1 MNKTAVSFNVPGKN
15 LSCCSPPEATREATT
30 RPPPLLAAA
39 GLLASSAQAD
49 RRPAQ
54 GGDGNDHQIRTAP
67 TESCGAAAGDGDGDG
82 SGDGDG
88 RGEQHR
94 AGMRPMAA
102 GMATA
107 VVESADPAAARR
119 WTVLQ
124 AACPTSG
131 AGVCGAPTLVVAL
144 WRQQAVVVRRTAR
157 SGSRFRSDASLVRS
171 GVAWSP
177 VVVIFDM

>member
-1 MNKTAVSFNVPGKN
+1 
-15 LSCCSPPEATREATT
+15 
-30 RPPPLLAAA
+30 
-39 GLLASSAQAD
+39 
-49 RRPAQ
+49 
-54 GGDGNDHQIRTAP
+54 
-67 TESCGAAAGDGDGDG
+67 
-82 SGDGDG
+82 
-88 RGEQHR
+88 
-94 AGMRPMAA
+94 MAA

-177 VVVIFDM
+177 VVVIFDINGDALGAVHLLEALLLDPSFNSTARKFSSYTEV

>member
-1 MNKTAVSFNVPGKN
+1 MPGKN
-15 LSCCSPPEATREATT
+15 LSCCSPPKATREATT

-49 RRPAQ
+49 RGPAQ
-54 GGDGNDHQIRTAP
+54 GGDGNDHQIRIARP
-67 TESCGAAAGDGDGDG
+67 VWRRRRRDGDGA
-82 SGDGDG
+82 DGDG
-88 RGEQHR
+88 RASNAEQD
-94 AGMRPMAA
+94 AA
-102 GMATA
+102 DGDGGGG
-107 VVESADPAAARR
+107 VRDPRR
-119 WTVLQ
+119 RGVGRCE

>member
-15 LSCCSPPEATREATT
+15 LSCCSPPKATREATT

-49 RRPAQ
+49 RGPAQ

-67 TESCGAAAGDGDGDG
+67 IESCGAAAGDGDGDG

-88 RGEQHR
+88 RGEQRR

-102 GMATA
+102 GMAAA
-107 VVESADPAAARR
+107 VVESRIRRARD
-119 WTVLQ
+119 VLQ